1 MTQAIIDSSWRQISL
16 AHKTGAFEALA
27 RGYSDPSRCYHD
39 WSHLEDL
46 LSKLE
51 AHKGLTTR
59 SDLICA
65 AIFWHD
71 GVYVTRAEDGAVR
84 LDEDNVK
91 ASAALF
97 ESFSAFSAT
106 DTQAVRDL
114 ILATATHL
122 TAQPSIQYYDGFGRD
137 MDFFLDLDLSSLGA
151 SWPVFRD
158 NLDRIRVEF
167 SFVPEQ
173 EFYHD
178 RLRMFDKFLSY
189 GDRLFRLDASRA
201 FWLAQAQSNIARASQ
216 ELIDSLKN

>member
-1 MTQAIIDSSWRQISL
+1 
-16 AHKTGAFEALA
+16 
-27 RGYSDPSRCYHD
+27 
-39 WSHLEDL
+39 
-46 LSKLE
+46 
-51 AHKGLTTR
+51 
-59 SDLICA
+59 
-65 AIFWHD
+65 
-71 GVYVTRAEDGAVR
+71 V
-84 LDEDNVK
+84 
-91 ASAALF
+91 LF

-201 FWLAQAQSNIARASQ
+201 LWLAQARSNIARASQ